1 MLFGGIKLKDNE
13 IVVNKDYFEELE
25 KKAKLLET
33 IRSNDSIDTATTIC
47 NNAIGVNNASK
58 NRLGSIENTK
68 SLINNFI
75 SQSIEVKEISSTS
88 RDASNK
94 TLESAKK
101 GEQSISILSD
111 TLQQSHELI
120 NEFQTQILD
129 LNDKNSSINKLVES
143 IKEIAD
149 QTNLLALNAAIEAA
163 RAGEHGRGFAVV
175 ADEVRKLAENTNKA
189 TVLIQTQM
197 NLIMEISNNV
207 VERQTGMLDGI
218 ESSVSTAND
227 MVNVLNELGNNA
239 TENFNEITVA
249 IEHIEVQ
256 LQNSE
261 IIKSDMNQLVEDT
274 KGAIDGSSKNI
285 KLAKNLI
292 SQLTY

>member
-1 MLFGGIKLKDNE
+1 
-13 IVVNKDYFEELE
+13 LE
-25 KKAKLLET
+25 STKKGK
-33 IRSNDSIDTATTIC
+33 
-47 NNAIGVNNASK
+47 
-58 NRLGSIENTK
+58 
-68 SLINNFI
+68 
-75 SQSIEVKEISSTS
+75 QSI
-88 RDASNK
+88 
-94 TLESAKK
+94 
-101 GEQSISILSD
+101 QILSD

-129 LNDKNSSINKLVES
+129 LNDKNSSINELVES
-143 IKEIAD
+143 IKDIAN

-207 VERQTGMLDGI
+207 VDRLAMLGGI
-218 ESSVSTAND
+218 QNNVSTAND

-249 IEHIEVQ
+249 IEHIDVQ

-261 IIKSDMNQLVEDT
+261 TIKSDMNQLIEDT

-285 KLAKNLI
+285 ELAKSLI
-292 SQLTY
+292 VQLSY

>member
-1 MLFGGIKLKDNE
+1 ME
-13 IVVNKDYFEELE
+13 ST
-25 KKAKLLET
+25 KKGK
-33 IRSNDSIDTATTIC
+33 
-47 NNAIGVNNASK
+47 
-58 NRLGSIENTK
+58 
-68 SLINNFI
+68 
-75 SQSIEVKEISSTS
+75 QSI
-88 RDASNK
+88 
-94 TLESAKK
+94 
-101 GEQSISILSD
+101 QILSD

-129 LNDKNSSINKLVES
+129 LNDKNSSINELVES
-143 IKEIAD
+143 IKDIAN

-207 VERQTGMLDGI
+207 VDRLAMLGGI
-218 ESSVSTAND
+218 QNNVSTAND

-249 IEHIEVQ
+249 IEHIDVQ

-261 IIKSDMNQLVEDT
+261 TIKSDMNQLIEDT

-285 KLAKNLI
+285 ELAKSLI
-292 SQLTY
+292 VQLSY